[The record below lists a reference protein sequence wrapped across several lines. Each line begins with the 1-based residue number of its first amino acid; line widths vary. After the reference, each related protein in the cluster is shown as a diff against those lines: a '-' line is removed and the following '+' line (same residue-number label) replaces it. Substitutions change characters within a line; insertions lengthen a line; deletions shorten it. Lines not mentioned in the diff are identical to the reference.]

1 MYIADVLRGT
11 FTLFHVAFHSAL
23 TRQAVALPATFHPV
37 GGHKVAPPQLSQL
50 LHELETPNLA
60 DG

>member
-1 MYIADVLRGT
+1 MGPINPGGRSRYEKGPGRAV
-11 FTLFHVAFHSAL
+11 L
-23 TRQAVALPATFHPV
+23 TRQAVALPVTFHPV
-37 GGHKVAPPQLSQL
+37 GGIKLSPLLSQL